1 MTDDDRMAAL
11 FSEAAS
17 DAPPPGFDHDRVVA
31 ASRRITARRRS
42 AVLGGA
48 MALLIVTGVGVAV
61 ALPSTGRDAAV
72 TAAAPAEAPAPE
84 AASEAGAS
92 EAGADAVPEAQ
103 DSASA
108 PVESAPGAAQ
118 DAASDA
124 ARAPDA
130 SGFTGTPLGPGTTE
144 CAQRQDPALRAY
156 LEEVL
161 PEVAGATEAAVTMDC
176 RPGGERGVA
185 LEVDDSGT
193 AGLLTVQYLPPGEAA
208 AEPGGTTASASTASG
223 GTVVVSSRGDGPGAP
238 APFTN
243 RLTDTATY
251 LAPRL

>member
-17 DAPPPGFDHDRVVA
+17 DAPPPGFDHARVVA

-72 TAAAPAEAPAPE
+72 TATAPAEAPAPE
-84 AASEAGAS
+84 AASG
-92 EAGADAVPEAQ
+92 AGADALPEAQ
-103 DSASA
+103 AAA
-108 PVESAPGAAQ
+108 PAPAESAPGAGEGS
-118 DAASDA
+118 ASDA

-130 SGFTGTPLGPGTTE
+130 SEFTGTPLGPGTTE
-144 CAQRQDPALRAY
+144 CAQRQDPELRAY

-176 RPGGERGVA
+176 RPGGERGVT
-185 LEVDDSGT
+185 LQVDDAGT

-208 AEPGGTTASASTASG
+208 TETGGEAASAPTASG
-223 GTVVVSSRGDGPGAP
+223 GTVVVSSRGDGPGAS
-238 APFTN
+238 APFAG
-243 RLTDTATY
+243 RLDPTAVY

>member
-1 MTDDDRMAAL
+1 MTDDDRIAAL

-17 DAPPPGFDHDRVVA
+17 DIPPPGFDHDRVVA

-84 AASEAGAS
+84 AASEAGA
-92 EAGADAVPEAQ
+92 DAAPEAQ
-103 DSASA
+103 AAA
-108 PVESAPGAAQ
+108 PAPAESAPGAAQ
-118 DAASDA
+118 GSAEDA
-124 ARAPDA
+124 ARAPDTA
-130 SGFTGTPLGPGTTE
+130 QFTGTPLGPGTTE

-161 PEVAGATEAAVTMDC
+161 PEVSGAPEAAVTMDC
-176 RPGGERGVA
+176 RPGGERGVT
-185 LEVDDSGT
+185 LEVDDAGT
-193 AGLLTVQYLPPGEAA
+193 AGLLTVQYLPPGETAG
-208 AEPGGTTASASTASG
+208 ETGGESASAPTASG
-223 GTVVVSSRGDGPGAP
+223 GTVVVSARGDGPGAS
-238 APFTN
+238 APFTD
-243 RLTDTATY
+243 RLDTTAAY